1 MQSFSSRLGRGQGRK
16 FGLAVAVALA
26 VSLVIPTGALE
37 AGAKTTTTKAKAKA
51 SKEPSIRKVRFNL
64 SVSFSSPDGYEFIFT
79 RLRCPLGRLFG
90 KAMTLNSP
98 IFDLAHGDR
107 YSVEVELL
115 GEQVCNLYFDETVS
129 AITVNGV
136 DAMGAA
142 KPGSNSQQFG
152 LPLDVDTDVAVT
164 FAVEPF
170 ENSVPGYQN
179 VRPRFNVSG
188 LGTGAEYWEASVSEC
203 VDVLNDNR
211 TPYTG
216 GLVDWRRPGETG
228 SGINSRV
235 YGRAGS
241 SCLFT
246 MTSNGLDLGSRL
258 VLLLNGVEQ
267 SFAVSPEGVVSVRL
281 PFEGHVNVNG
291 FIRPITPDPLVAP
304 KAAKKKEPNKCVTS
318 VAKSKD
324 GKVVAVAQI
333 C

>member
-1 MQSFSSRLGRGQGRK
+1 MMKSSGK
-16 FGLAVAVALA
+16 FGFVVAVALV
-26 VSLVIPTGALE
+26 VSLVIPVAGLE
-37 AGAKTTTTKAKAKA
+37 AGAKTTTKAKAKT
-51 SKEPSIRKVRFNL
+51 SKAASIRKVRFGL
-64 SVSFSSPDGYEFIFT
+64 SVNFSSPDGYELIYM
-79 RLRCPLGRLFG
+79 RLKCPLGRLFG
-90 KAMTLNSP
+90 KSMGLDTPL
-98 IFDLAHGDR
+98 FMVAHGDR

-115 GEQVCNLYFDETVS
+115 GDQVCSLSFGETVS

-142 KPGSNSQQFG
+142 KPGSSSQQFG
-152 LPLDVDTDVAVT
+152 LPLDVDTDVSVT
-164 FAVEPF
+164 FAVDPF

-179 VRPRFNVSG
+179 VRPQFNVHG
-188 LGTGAEYWEASVSEC
+188 LGTGEEYWEASVSEC
-203 VDVLNDNR
+203 VDVLNDDK

-216 GLVDWRRPGETG
+216 GLVDWNRPGETG
-228 SGINSRV
+228 SGMNFRV

-246 MTSNGLDLGSRL
+246 LTSNGLDLGSRL
-258 VLLLNGVEQ
+258 VVLLNGVEQ

-318 VAKSKD
+318 VGKSKD